1 MNYRVPRGT
10 QDILPPASADWQQAE
25 GVARELM
32 ERFGYSE
39 IRTPVFEMKELFL
52 RTVGEETDIV
62 QKEMYTFEDRKGREF
77 ALRPEGTAPV
87 IRSYVENSLWKGNP
101 LLKLFYMGPMFR
113 YDRPQKGRYRQFHQ
127 IGAEAVGSLNPAV
140 DAEVI
145 AMVDMILRA
154 VGIERITVKL
164 NSLGEAE
171 SRQRYTDA
179 LKEYFSAVRGQLCG
193 DCDKRL
199 ERNPLRVLDCKAPT
213 CRELAADIPP
223 IEGYLSNESG
233 EHYENVQARLTQLGV
248 KYEKDKH
255 LVRGLDYYTRTAF
268 EFHHGELGSSVAV
281 GGGGRYDRLVSEIG
295 GPDTPAIG
303 FSLGTER
310 VLLAAER
317 DMQEQAEPPRDRT
330 MIYLAWLGEKAGEA
344 AYLMANVLRRT
355 ARVELDLEGRS
366 MKAQFRQAGK
376 LGAGYVIVL
385 GERELAEGRVQLK
398 DMTTGEQREI
408 SLTDLADFVT
418 KEIIKNRMDKSPHRQ
433 IDQNLGGQLDE
444 ALASLQF

>member
-1 MNYRVPRGT
+1 MDYRVPRGT
-10 QDILPPASADWQQAE
+10 QDILPPASGQWQRAE
-25 GVARELM
+25 GVARELL

-62 QKEMYTFEDRKGREF
+62 QKEMYTFSDRKGRQF

-87 IRSYVENSLWKGNP
+87 IRSYVENSLWKDHP

-113 YDRPQKGRYRQFHQ
+113 YDRPQRGRYRQFHQ
-127 IGAEAVGSLNPAV
+127 IGAEAVGSLSPAV

-145 AMVDMILRA
+145 AMVAMILRA
-154 VGIERITVKL
+154 VGVERVSVKL

-171 SRQRYTDA
+171 SRAGYTAA
-179 LKEYFSAVRGQLCG
+179 LREYFGAVRSRLCG

-199 ERNPLRVLDCKAPT
+199 ERNPLRVLDCKVPS
-213 CRELAADIPP
+213 CRELAAGIPP
-223 IEGYLSNESG
+223 MEDYLNDESA
-233 EHYENVQARLTQLGV
+233 EHYEQVQARLKRLGV
-248 KYEKDKH
+248 KFEKDKH
-255 LVRGLDYYTRTAF
+255 LVRGLDYYTRTTF
-268 EFHHGELGSSVAV
+268 EFHHGELGASVAL
-281 GGGGRYDRLVSEIG
+281 GGGGRYDRLVREIG

-317 DMQEQAEPPRDRT
+317 DRREQAEAPRDRS
-330 MIYLAWLGEKAGEA
+330 MIYLAWIGEKAGEA
-344 AYLMANVLRRT
+344 APLLANALRRFV
-355 ARVELDLEGRS
+355 RVELELESRS
-366 MKAQFRQAGK
+366 VKAQFRQAGK

-385 GERELAEGRVQLK
+385 GERELAEGKLQLK
-398 DMTTGEQREI
+398 DMTTGEQRDF
-408 SLTDLADFVT
+408 SLPALADFVQS
-418 KEIIKNRMDKSPHRQ
+418 EIYKYRNDKSPHGQ
-433 IDQNLGGQLDE
+433 IDRNLGGQLDE